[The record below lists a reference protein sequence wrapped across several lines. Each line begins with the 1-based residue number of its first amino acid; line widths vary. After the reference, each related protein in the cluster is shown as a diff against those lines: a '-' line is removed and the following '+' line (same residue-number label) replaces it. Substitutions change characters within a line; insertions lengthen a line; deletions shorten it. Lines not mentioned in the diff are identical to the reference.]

1 MKKILIFLFM
11 IMCLCGCGCNKQTT
25 NTPKGEVAKLFS
37 NYNSLNIDVLIQL
50 DSVMSTEAL
59 TDSEKAKYKDV
70 LKRQYED
77 LNYTIKDEV
86 ITDDKAVVTAEI
98 EVYDLK
104 KVMNDADKY
113 LEENN
118 KEFLKEGSTDIDT
131 SKFWDYK
138 LDKMFSTKDRTTYVI
153 DFTLTKIDDKWVLDD
168 LLEADRQ
175 KIHGLYKG

>member
-1 MKKILIFLFM
+1 
-11 IMCLCGCGCNKQTT
+11 
-25 NTPKGEVAKLFS
+25 
-37 NYNSLNIDVLIQL
+37 
-50 DSVMSTEAL
+50 
-59 TDSEKAKYKDV
+59 
-70 LKRQYED
+70 
-77 LNYTIKDEV
+77 
-86 ITDDKAVVTAEI
+86 
-98 EVYDLK
+98 
-104 KVMNDADKY
+104 MNDVDKY

>member
-1 MKKILIFLFM
+1 
-11 IMCLCGCGCNKQTT
+11 
-25 NTPKGEVAKLFS
+25 
-37 NYNSLNIDVLIQL
+37 
-50 DSVMSTEAL
+50 MSTEDL

-113 LEENN
+113 LEENPN
-118 KEFLKEGSTDIDT
+118 FEKALDLKKMIKESI
-131 SKFWDYK
+131 SKNNSK
-138 LDKMFSTKDRTTYVI
+138 NLISECLR
-153 DFTLTKIDDKWVLDD
+153 KIK
-168 LLEADRQ
+168 RIF
-175 KIHGLYKG
+175 K

>member
-1 MKKILIFLFM
+1 M
-11 IMCLCGCGCNKQTT
+11 N
-25 NTPKGEVAKLFS
+25 N
-37 NYNSLNIDVLIQL
+37 
-50 DSVMSTEAL
+50 
-59 TDSEKAKYKDV
+59 
-70 LKRQYED
+70 
-77 LNYTIKDEV
+77 
-86 ITDDKAVVTAEI
+86 AE
-98 EVYDLK
+98 
-104 KVMNDADKY
+104 KY